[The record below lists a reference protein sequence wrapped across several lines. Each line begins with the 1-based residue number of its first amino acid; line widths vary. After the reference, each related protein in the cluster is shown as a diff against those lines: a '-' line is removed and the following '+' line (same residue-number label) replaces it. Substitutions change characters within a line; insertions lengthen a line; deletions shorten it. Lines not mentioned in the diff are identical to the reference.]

1 MIHIYRKGSNEN
13 TLLLLHGTGGNEEDL
28 LYIGKIIDP
37 DANILSVRGN
47 VLENNMP
54 RFFRRN
60 EEGVFDLE
68 DLKFRTTELNDFLN
82 VASIKFE
89 FNRNKVIA
97 IGYSNGANIAGSILF
112 HLGKVLSG
120 AILLRPMVP
129 RRDLKITDLGN
140 VKVFISA
147 GLHDSICPPSEA
159 KDLKNLLTNANADVH
174 LEWINST
181 HRLTY
186 NELEI
191 ARDWYNKYYKY
202 IC

>member
-1 MIHIYRKGSNEN
+1 MIHIYRKGSNDN

-28 LYIGKIIDP
+28 LSIGDIIDS

-54 RFFRRN
+54 RFFKRLK
-60 EEGVFDLE
+60 EGIFDIE
-68 DLKFRTTELNDFLN
+68 DLVYRTNELN
-82 VASIKFE
+82 E
-89 FNRNKVIA
+89 FIEETSKKYGFDRNKVIA
-97 IGYSNGANIAGSILF
+97 VGYSNGANIAGSMLF
-112 HLGKVLSG
+112 HLGNVLSG

-129 RRDLKITDLGN
+129 RRDVKIPNLENT
-140 VKVFISA
+140 KVFIAA
-147 GLHDSICPPSEA
+147 GLNDSICSPSESEEL
-159 KDLKNLLTNANADVH
+159 KDLLTNSKADVH

-191 ARDWYNKYYKY
+191 AKDWYNKNFR
-202 IC
+202 